1 MTVELPKKHGRGGQ
15 SALRFARIR
24 EEKRHNYVRKVCELT
39 TQHFITDNKPNVKGL
54 ILAGSAQIKTNAYE
68 SDMFDA
74 RLKPIVL
81 AQIDVSYGMD
91 NGLNQAITMASDA
104 MGNVRFVQE
113 KKVVGKFFEQIAL
126 DTGMY
131 VFGVQD
137 TIKAMELGALET
149 MLLWEDLEIQRYE
162 FRNLQNPDK
171 PIVHLLTEKQV
182 EAKDPRFFNDEET
195 GQELDVLNNESLIDW
210 LLLNY
215 KKFGIMI
222 EFISDKSSDGNQ
234 FCKGFGGIGGFLRY
248 KIDVDDFVDQD

>member
-1 MTVELPKKHGRGGQ
+1 
-15 SALRFARIR
+15 
-24 EEKRHNYVRKVCELT
+24 
-39 TQHFITDNKPNVKGL
+39 
-54 ILAGSAQIKTNAYE
+54 
-68 SDMFDA
+68 
-74 RLKPIVL
+74 
-81 AQIDVSYGMD
+81 
-91 NGLNQAITMASDA
+91 MASDA

-137 TIKAMELGALET
+137 SIKALELGALET

-162 FRNLQNPDK
+162 FRNIHNPDK

-182 EAKDPRFFNDEET
+182 EAKEPRYFQDEET
-195 GQELDVLNNESLIDW
+195 GQELDVINSESLIDW
-210 LLLNY
+210 LLMNY
-215 KKFGIMI
+215 KKYGIQI

-248 KIDVDDFVDQD
+248 KIDVDEFIDDNQDQQLDDDDFI